1 MMNASRTQHSPGFLR
16 IVGAVALAIVLA
28 VGGSAAIAGFLTDWG
43 RYGNPD
49 SGPSLATQPSQT
61 AAPSATTAPSSSSPT
76 SHGNEQTAT
85 ALHAIATAENQVRHG
100 KVFNLRD
107 QVDGM
112 QRLWSA
118 KVANPDSRQFNL
130 TIAHDGSSVVGL
142 NEDETPDD
150 DVRTLRSAKIPLEDA
165 INIAIE
171 QARGKGNL
179 TSLEID
185 IKNGATGVW
194 QIEFGGAHGAT
205 VLVDGTTVLVDA
217 GSGEVIDTDPG
228 AA

>member
-1 MMNASRTQHSPGFLR
+1 MNPPRTHQSPGLVQ
-16 IVGAVALAIVLA
+16 IVGAIALAIVLA
-28 VGGSAAIAGFLTDWG
+28 VGGSATIAGFITDWG
-43 RYGNPD
+43 RAGKPD
-49 SGPSLATQPSQT
+49 SGQSPATQPSQI

-85 ALHAIATAENQVRHG
+85 ALQAIATAEKVRHG

-107 QVDGM
+107 HDDGR

-118 KVANPDSRQFNL
+118 KVANPDGRQFNL
-130 TIAHDGSSVVGL
+130 TIAHDGSSVVSL
-142 NEDETPDD
+142 NEDKTPD

-165 INIAIE
+165 INTAVE

-185 IKNGATGVW
+185 IKNSATAVW
-194 QIEFGGAHGAT
+194 QIEFGGDHGTT

-217 GSGEVIDTDPG
+217 NSGEVLDTDPDTN
-228 AA
+228 

>member
-1 MMNASRTQHSPGFLR
+1 MPLRPRCSCRPLGLAPLFDKHTCQLLFSTTSWSDSTTNHRLLRKNDECLSHTTQSWFLR
-16 IVGAVALAIVLA
+16 IVGAIALAIVLA

-43 RYGNPD
+43 RYGNPH
-49 SGPSLATQPSQT
+49 SGQSPATQPSQT

-107 QVDGM
+107 QDDGR

-118 KVANPDSRQFNL
+118 KVANPDGRQFNL
-130 TIAHDGSSVVGL
+130 TIATTAGASSASTRTRPPTTMSARSGQPRSRL
-142 NEDETPDD
+142 KTPSTPPSS
-150 DVRTLRSAKIPLEDA
+150 RPE
-165 INIAIE
+165 
-171 QARGKGNL
+171 AR
-179 TSLEID
+179 
-185 IKNGATGVW
+185 
-194 QIEFGGAHGAT
+194 
-205 VLVDGTTVLVDA
+205 
-217 GSGEVIDTDPG
+217 

>member
-1 MMNASRTQHSPGFLR
+1 MNDHRTHHSPGFLR
-16 IVGAVALAIVLA
+16 IVGALALAIVLA

-43 RYGNPD
+43 RDGNPD
-49 SGPSLATQPSQT
+49 SGQSPATQPSQT

-107 QVDGM
+107 QDDGR

-118 KVANPDSRQFNL
+118 KVGNPDGRQFNL
-130 TIAHDGSSVVGL
+130 TIAHDGSSVVSL
-142 NEDETPDD
+142 NEDKTPDD

-165 INIAIE
+165 INTAVE

-185 IKNGATGVW
+185 IKKSATAVW
-194 QIEFGGAHGAT
+194 QIEFGGDHGTT

-217 GSGEVIDTDPG
+217 NSGEVLDTDPDT
-228 AA
+228 A